1 MLSTH
6 RVIALAGGMVL
17 LFAVTVALLLKLI
30 PGPHRDI
37 DYLVVGGV
45 ATLICLL
52 ALFIVLI
59 ATIFRAPDT
68 FFRKRPAAEKK
79 PEDRADERPPTP

>member
-1 MLSTH
+1 MLPTS
-6 RVIALAGGMVL
+6 RVIALAAGIVF
-17 LFAVTVALLLKLI
+17 LFAATAALLLKLI
-30 PGPHRDI
+30 PAPHRDI

-59 ATIFRAPDT
+59 ATVFRAPDT
-68 FFRKRPAAEKK
+68 FFRRRPAAGKK
-79 PEDRADERPPTP
+79 TEDRAEDRPPES